1 MLRKGMIWMPMDKKD
16 QLAELISNA
25 ETSFY
30 NGQLQEAFSLSLSA
44 IKLDEN
50 CADAYQYAAN
60 VCMSLSRY
68 EHIKAPGR
76 APIMLR
82 YIAEM
87 LSEITNHVMGKA
99 FGQLIR
105 CCRLRRIHRSMVP
118 MCSGMREIAAF
129 WAVRMFI

>member
-1 MLRKGMIWMPMDKKD
+1 MIWMPMDKKD

-50 CADAYQYAAN
+50 CPDAYHWAAN

-68 EHIKAPGR
+68 EDAIEYYQKVQIY
-76 APIMLR
+76 IML
-82 YIAEM
+82 ITQIEM
-87 LSEITNHVMGKA
+87 NL
-99 FGQLIR
+99 
-105 CCRLRRIHRSMVP
+105 
-118 MCSGMREIAAF
+118 
-129 WAVRMFI
+129 

>member
-50 CADAYQYAAN
+50 CADAYQCAAN
-60 VCMSLSRY
+60 VCMSLNRIEDTIEY
-68 EHIKAPGR
+68 YQKAVECESDNG
-76 APIMLR
+76 
-82 YIAEM
+82 
-87 LSEITNHVMGKA
+87 N
-99 FGQLIR
+99 
-105 CCRLRRIHRSMVP
+105 RRIN
-118 MCSGMREIAAF
+118 CS
-129 WAVRMFI
+129 

>member
-50 CADAYQYAAN
+50 CADAYQCAAN

-68 EHIKAPGR
+68 EDAIEYHQKVQIY
-76 APIMLR
+76 IML
-82 YIAEM
+82 ITQIEM
-87 LSEITNHVMGKA
+87 NL
-99 FGQLIR
+99 
-105 CCRLRRIHRSMVP
+105 
-118 MCSGMREIAAF
+118 
-129 WAVRMFI
+129 

>member
-30 NGQLQEAFSLSLSA
+30 NGQLQEAFSISLSA

-50 CADAYQYAAN
+50 CADAYQCAAN

-68 EHIKAPGR
+68 EDAIEYYQKVR
-76 APIMLR
+76 IYIML
-82 YIAEM
+82 ITQIEM
-87 LSEITNHVMGKA
+87 NL
-99 FGQLIR
+99 
-105 CCRLRRIHRSMVP
+105 
-118 MCSGMREIAAF
+118 
-129 WAVRMFI
+129 